1 MTTFN
6 SISEIV
12 NTVANFNN
20 EPFILVPSYT
30 GEYIPN
36 WDIIT
41 EDGPN
46 AKEGNHFLTLPED
59 DITHLTIDEQKE
71 IEELVS
77 LLPSNTVLHSISVQQ
92 LSTGEFAYTYVFKR
106 SCTPYPTNFQA
117 SKALSAAIPKFNA
130 FFNMVNDLTEYAGH
144 YYITPIPNT
153 DIVLGT
159 FVIG

>member
-1 MTTFN
+1 MVQKTFIN
-6 SISEIV
+6 GEGLSKFNAATIGMLYTYWHEI
-12 NTVANFNN
+12 
-20 EPFILVPSYT
+20 
-30 GEYIPN
+30 
-36 WDIIT
+36 
-41 EDGPN
+41 
-46 AKEGNHFLTLPED
+46 AKD

-106 SCTPYPTNFQA
+106 SCTPYQTNFQA

-144 YYITPIPNT
+144 YYITPIYNT

-159 FVIG
+159 FIIG

>member
-1 MTTFN
+1 MVQKTF
-6 SISEIV
+6 I
-12 NTVANFNN
+12 NN
-20 EPFILVPSYT
+20 EGSSKFNAATIGMLYT
-30 GEYIPN
+30 YWHEI
-36 WDIIT
+36 
-41 EDGPN
+41 
-46 AKEGNHFLTLPED
+46 AKD

-106 SCTPYPTNFQA
+106 SCTIYPTNFQA

-130 FFNMVNDLTEYAGH
+130 FFNRVNDLTEYAGH
-144 YYITPIPNT
+144 YYITPIYNT

-159 FVIG
+159 FIIG

>member
-1 MTTFN
+1 MVQKTFIN
-6 SISEIV
+6 GEGLSK
-12 NTVANFNN
+12 FNAAT
-20 EPFILVPSYT
+20 IGMLYT
-30 GEYIPN
+30 YWHEVSK
-36 WDIIT
+36 
-41 EDGPN
+41 DG
-46 AKEGNHFLTLPED
+46 
-59 DITHLTIDEQKE
+59 ITHPTIDEQKE

-144 YYITPIPNT
+144 YYITPIYNT

-159 FVIG
+159 FIIG

>member
-1 MTTFN
+1 MVQKTF
-6 SISEIV
+6 I
-12 NTVANFNN
+12 NN
-20 EPFILVPSYT
+20 EGSSKFNAATIGMLYT
-30 GEYIPN
+30 YWHEISK
-36 WDIIT
+36 
-41 EDGPN
+41 DG
-46 AKEGNHFLTLPED
+46 
-59 DITHLTIDEQKE
+59 ITHPTIEEQKE

-117 SKALSAAIPKFNA
+117 SKALSAAIHKFNA

>member
-1 MTTFN
+1 MVQKTF
-6 SISEIV
+6 I
-12 NTVANFNN
+12 NN
-20 EPFILVPSYT
+20 EGSSKFNAATIGMLYT
-30 GEYIPN
+30 YWHEVSK
-36 WDIIT
+36 
-41 EDGPN
+41 DG
-46 AKEGNHFLTLPED
+46 
-59 DITHLTIDEQKE
+59 ITHPTIDEQKE

-144 YYITPIPNT
+144 YYITPIYNT

-159 FVIG
+159 FIIG

>member
-1 MTTFN
+1 MVQKTF
-6 SISEIV
+6 I
-12 NTVANFNN
+12 NN
-20 EPFILVPSYT
+20 EGSSKFNAATIGMLYT
-30 GEYIPN
+30 YWHEI
-36 WDIIT
+36 
-41 EDGPN
+41 
-46 AKEGNHFLTLPED
+46 AKD

-106 SCTPYPTNFQA
+106 SCTPFPTNFQA

-144 YYITPIPNT
+144 YYVTPIYNT

-159 FVIG
+159 FIIG

>member
-1 MTTFN
+1 MVQKTF
-6 SISEIV
+6 I
-12 NTVANFNN
+12 NN
-20 EPFILVPSYT
+20 EGSSKFNAATIGMLYT
-30 GEYIPN
+30 YWHEI
-36 WDIIT
+36 
-41 EDGPN
+41 
-46 AKEGNHFLTLPED
+46 AKD

-77 LLPSNTVLHSISVQQ
+77 LLPSNTVLHSISVQK

-144 YYITPIPNT
+144 YYVTPIYNT

-159 FVIG
+159 FIIG

>member
-1 MTTFN
+1 MVQKTFIN
-6 SISEIV
+6 GEGLSK
-12 NTVANFNN
+12 FNAAT
-20 EPFILVPSYT
+20 IGMLYT
-30 GEYIPN
+30 YWHEVSK
-36 WDIIT
+36 
-41 EDGPN
+41 DG
-46 AKEGNHFLTLPED
+46 
-59 DITHLTIDEQKE
+59 ITHPTIDEQKD

-106 SCTPYPTNFQA
+106 SCTPFPTNFQA

-144 YYITPIPNT
+144 YYITPIYNT

-159 FVIG
+159 FIIG

>member
-1 MTTFN
+1 MVQKTF
-6 SISEIV
+6 I
-12 NTVANFNN
+12 NN
-20 EPFILVPSYT
+20 EGSSKFNAATIGMLYT
-30 GEYIPN
+30 YWHEI
-36 WDIIT
+36 
-41 EDGPN
+41 
-46 AKEGNHFLTLPED
+46 AKD

-77 LLPSNTVLHSISVQQ
+77 LLPSNTVLHSISVQK

-144 YYITPIPNT
+144 YYITPITNT

-159 FVIG
+159 FIIG

>member
-1 MTTFN
+1 MVQKTF
-6 SISEIV
+6 I
-12 NTVANFNN
+12 NN
-20 EPFILVPSYT
+20 EGSSKFNAATIGMLYT
-30 GEYIPN
+30 YWHEISK
-36 WDIIT
+36 
-41 EDGPN
+41 DG
-46 AKEGNHFLTLPED
+46 
-59 DITHLTIDEQKE
+59 ITHLTIDEQKD

-144 YYITPIPNT
+144 YYITPIYNT

-159 FVIG
+159 FIIG

>member
-1 MTTFN
+1 MVQKTF
-6 SISEIV
+6 I
-12 NTVANFNN
+12 NN
-20 EPFILVPSYT
+20 EGSSKFNAATIGMLYT
-30 GEYIPN
+30 YWHEISK
-36 WDIIT
+36 
-41 EDGPN
+41 DG
-46 AKEGNHFLTLPED
+46 
-59 DITHLTIDEQKE
+59 ITHPTIDEQKE
-71 IEELVS
+71 IKELVS

>member
-1 MTTFN
+1 MVQKTF
-6 SISEIV
+6 I
-12 NTVANFNN
+12 NN
-20 EPFILVPSYT
+20 EGSSKFNAATIGMLYT
-30 GEYIPN
+30 YWHEIAK
-36 WDIIT
+36 
-41 EDGPN
+41 DG
-46 AKEGNHFLTLPED
+46 
-59 DITHLTIDEQKE
+59 ITHLTIDEQKE

-77 LLPSNTVLHSISVQQ
+77 LLPSNTVLHSISVQK

-144 YYITPIPNT
+144 YYITPIYNT